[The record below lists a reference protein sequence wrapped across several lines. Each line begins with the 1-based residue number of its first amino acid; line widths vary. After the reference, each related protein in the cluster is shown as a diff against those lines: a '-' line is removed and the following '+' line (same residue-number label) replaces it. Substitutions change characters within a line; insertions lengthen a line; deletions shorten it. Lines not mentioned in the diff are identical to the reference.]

1 MPFFFKKKD
10 RIPSSDYLHLYNPE
24 DNTFQPISI
33 SSNSATGAGARF
45 GHSGIKYTLSKQLQ
59 YWHIFIAVLR
69 NNSLFVLFGIDSK
82 LSATSDFYVLNTDT
96 YSWDATY
103 YSNGASSTIDG
114 ANNNGTSVIGDGGS
128 NGNSTT
134 GGSTSND
141 THGKVTDSED
151 DNKGLS
157 GGAIAGIVVA
167 IIAMVRKYTLY
178 VQD

>member
-1 MPFFFKKKD
+1 M
-10 RIPSSDYLHLYNPE
+10 
-24 DNTFQPISI
+24 
-33 SSNSATGAGARF
+33 
-45 GHSGIKYTLSKQLQ
+45 Q

-69 NNSLFVLFGIDSK
+69 NNSLFILFGIDSK

-103 YSNGASSTIDG
+103 YANGASSTIDG
-114 ANNNGTSVIGDGGS
+114 ANNNGTSVIGDGGNNGTS
-128 NGNSTT
+128 VIGNGGNNGNSTT

-141 THGKVTDSED
+141 THGKGTDSKV

-167 IIAMVRKYTLY
+167 IIAMVRKHTIMSRIN
-178 VQD
+178 